1 MRVINKQA
9 HTKIQK
15 QLTRLTNSS
24 MILHI
29 QSAANFLISVNVLSV
44 LLLSHRITVTKPVKS
59 QKTKQ
64 NKNKQTK
71 NCD

>member
-24 MILHI
+24 MILHF

-44 LLLSHRITVTKPVKS
+44 LLLSHCITVTKPSIHALVI
-59 QKTKQ
+59 
-64 NKNKQTK
+64 
-71 NCD
+71 

>member
-24 MILHI
+24 MILHF
-29 QSAANFLISVNVLSV
+29 QSLIFSFLLMF
-44 LLLSHRITVTKPVKS
+44 
-59 QKTKQ
+59 
-64 NKNKQTK
+64 
-71 NCD
+71 